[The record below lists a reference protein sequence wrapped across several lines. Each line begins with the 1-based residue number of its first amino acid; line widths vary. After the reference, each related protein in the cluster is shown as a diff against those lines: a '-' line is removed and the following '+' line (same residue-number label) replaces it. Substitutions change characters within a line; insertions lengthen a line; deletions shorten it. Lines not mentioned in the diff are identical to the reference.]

1 MPSKL
6 EGHIYFLDVT
16 KVKEMRK
23 LKMRRELSK
32 CLTEE
37 SKVNWEVVQKSIAL
51 EKLIIFIKMYKLK
64 IAMDVFSAEVNQN

>member
-1 MPSKL
+1 
-6 EGHIYFLDVT
+6 
-16 KVKEMRK
+16 
-23 LKMRRELSK
+23 MRRELSK

-64 IAMDVFSAEVNQN
+64 IAMDVFSAEVNQNWALN